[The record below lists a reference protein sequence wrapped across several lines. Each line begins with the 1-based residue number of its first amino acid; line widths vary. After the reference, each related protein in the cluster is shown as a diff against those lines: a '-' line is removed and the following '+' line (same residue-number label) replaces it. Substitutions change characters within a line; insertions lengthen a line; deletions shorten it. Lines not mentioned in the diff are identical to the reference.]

1 MDRMSA
7 DTTSET
13 KPAEKPL
20 ITLLNAPAEEADDVV
35 RPASQCCG
43 GGSCSL

>member
-1 MDRMSA
+1 MSA

-13 KPAEKPL
+13 TSASKPL
-20 ITLLNAPAEEADDVV
+20 ITLLNAPVEEKDES
-35 RPASQCCG
+35 RPAASQCCG

>member
-1 MDRMSA
+1 MERMSG
-7 DTTSET
+7 ET
-13 KPAEKPL
+13 MSDVKPAEKPL
-20 ITLLNAPAEEADDVV
+20 IPLLNAPAEEADDAA